1 MSAVQTELNGI
12 IKEIRFLAKE
22 CDACIKCVV
31 TMQNGEFTCVAEAKN
46 EGLHLSINGS
56 GTSMN
61 TALLSAAQNLKTL
74 MVQMMVENDILAK
87 VFADD
92 EQENEKKM

>member
-1 MSAVQTELNGI
+1 MSGRQTELNSI

-31 TMQNGEFTCVAEAKN
+31 TMQHGEFTCVAEAKN

-56 GTSMN
+56 GSSMN
-61 TALLSAAQNLKTL
+61 AALLSAAQNLKAL
-74 MVQMMVENDILAK
+74 MVQMMVDNEILAK

-92 EQENEKKM
+92 DHENEKKM